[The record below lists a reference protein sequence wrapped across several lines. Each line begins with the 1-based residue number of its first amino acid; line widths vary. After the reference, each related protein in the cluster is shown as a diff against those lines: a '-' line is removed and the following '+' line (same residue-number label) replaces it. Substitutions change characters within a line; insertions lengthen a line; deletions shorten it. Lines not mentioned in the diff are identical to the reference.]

1 MNNLKDFEL
10 FRNEKIEFSL
20 RPHPLSFMR
29 YYSVCLYL
37 GFLAMALYML
47 YKWLNQNVW
56 LNPSISWILNVLF
69 GIIPGVSPEELVSL
83 IIFWAILVLSGFLIG
98 VSWVSKMPLLYMI
111 LIGSSG
117 TLLEVYLFPEALT
130 KIATL
135 LFSAV
140 LGLFLVEVYRRG
152 HRFFLTSYRIIAV
165 KKFIWKEVREVMYDK
180 ITDIYVHQGLL
191 GRIFN
196 YGTIIPISESGFGLG
211 EDASLAAI
219 SAEAAAKR
227 GSLGVIFSGKR
238 SVNRPKASSYF
249 SLYGIPDPKRMRG
262 IIGSKMLEMKETP
275 ILRRIEDLLREERR
289 KKKHDENEGA

>member
-1 MNNLKDFEL
+1 
-10 FRNEKIEFSL
+10 
-20 RPHPLSFMR
+20 MR